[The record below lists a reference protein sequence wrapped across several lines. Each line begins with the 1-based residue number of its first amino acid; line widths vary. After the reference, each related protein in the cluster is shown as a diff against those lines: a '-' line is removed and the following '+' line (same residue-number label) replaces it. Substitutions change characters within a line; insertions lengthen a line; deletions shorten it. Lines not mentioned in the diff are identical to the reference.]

1 MTRPVVIGVRRA
13 ALPEPDAASA
23 SPTAAAAPKL
33 DFDGVQAVAGLAAVL
48 LGGAVWWRYGA
59 VGFEM
64 VLLLPFWFCSTPL
77 LAWWAGHGVVTW
89 SKREGTFVD
98 FAADATSWRAWLL
111 LGADAAVT
119 VAIAVVLLTQGTP
132 ALC

>member
-1 MTRPVVIGVRRA
+1 MIGVRRA
-13 ALPEPDAASA
+13 APPEPDPAPA
-23 SPTAAAAPKL
+23 SPAAATEPKL
-33 DFDGVQAVAGLAAVL
+33 DFDGVQAVGGLAAVL

-64 VLLLPFWFCSTPL
+64 VLLLPFWFCFTPL
-77 LAWWAGHGVVTW
+77 LAWWTGHGVVTW

-111 LGADAAVT
+111 LGADAALT
-119 VAIAVVLLTQGTP
+119 VAIAVMLLTQGTP
-132 ALC
+132 ALG